1 MYRSLLRDAR
11 FSELLMEMDRD
22 RLDEVRSGGCSKCG
36 GPLHAG
42 HFDRKPAGILVPP
55 EHLPEGY
62 TKRFDLC
69 CGWCRSRTLPSSVR
83 FLGRKVF
90 LAVTI
95 VVATALVRG
104 GGDRN
109 TVELLRRQLGASRST
124 VARWCRWWQALT
136 RTELWIGVRGMLP
149 VDLDEQM
156 LPASLLARYAGSAA
170 DRMVHVLRFLRPLSG
185 RVPERAG

>member
-11 FSELLMEMDRD
+11 FSELLMDMDRE
-22 RLDEVRSGGCSKCG
+22 RLDEVRAGGCSKCS

-42 HFDRKPAGILVPP
+42 HFERKPAGILVPP
-55 EHLPEGY
+55 DQLPEGY
-62 TKRFDLC
+62 STRFDLC

-90 LAVTI
+90 LAVAI

-104 GGDRN
+104 GDRN
-109 TVELLRRQLGASRST
+109 VIELLRQQLGASRNT
-124 VARWCRWWQALT
+124 LARWCRWWRALT
-136 RTELWIGVRGMLP
+136 ETGLWIGSRGTLP
-149 VDLDEQM
+149 VDLDEQT

-170 DRMVHVLRFLRPLSG
+170 DRMVHLLGFLRPLSG
-185 RVPERAG
+185 RVPERAS

>member
-22 RLDEVRSGGCSKCG
+22 RLDEVRSGGCKCG

-69 CGWCRSRTLPSSVR
+69 CGWCRSRTLPASVR
-83 FLGRKVF
+83 FLGR
-90 LAVTI
+90 
-95 VVATALVRG
+95 
-104 GGDRN
+104 
-109 TVELLRRQLGASRST
+109 
-124 VARWCRWWQALT
+124 
-136 RTELWIGVRGMLP
+136 
-149 VDLDEQM
+149 
-156 LPASLLARYAGSAA
+156 
-170 DRMVHVLRFLRPLSG
+170 
-185 RVPERAG
+185 